1 MELIIDGL
9 LTSTNIAITIIF
21 VFLPLIILIALII
34 SIFYIANRQSR
45 QDKGQDIIINLLK
58 EIRDNQIELLEESN
72 DNTRIITEEL
82 EVTNRNIYKL
92 CELVSGQEQENYDE
106 EYYED
111 KYL

>member
-1 MELIIDGL
+1 MELIIDEL

-72 DNTRIITEEL
+72 ENTRILTEEL
-82 EVTNRNIYKL
+82 EITNINIYKL
-92 CELVSGQEQENYDE
+92 CELVSGQEQE
-106 EYYED
+106 YYED
-111 KYL
+111 KNFRPPLE